1 MHINV
6 VFGKTKH
13 YSRRSVHVLC
23 MEMRLESVINVNCYS
38 LWAMNLLLSNENIAK
53 GLSVPLSNFQ
63 KILHAEVSLKR
74 VCVQNRSCDRSCSMK
89 KSVLRN
95 FAEFTRKHLC
105 QSHFF
110 NKVTGLRPQA
120 SNFIKKETLVQVFSC
135 RICEISRNTFFHR
148 TPLVA
153 ASEILFMRGKFIF
166 STYRY
171 LV

>member
-74 VCVQNRSCDRSCSMK
+74 VYVQNRSCDRSCSMK

-105 QSHFF
+105 HSLFL
-110 NKVTGLRPQA
+110 NKVAGLA
-120 SNFIKKETLVQVFSC
+120 CNFIKKETLAQVFSC
-135 RICEISRNTFFHR
+135 EFCGISKNTFF
-148 TPLVA
+148 TEQLWTT
-153 ASEILFMRGKFIF
+153 ASVRK
-166 STYRY
+166 
-171 LV
+171 

>member
-105 QSHFF
+105 HSLFL
-110 NKVTGLRPQA
+110 NKVAGLA
-120 SNFIKKETLVQVFSC
+120 CNFIKKETLAQVFSC
-135 RICEISRNTFFHR
+135 EFCEISKNTFF
-148 TPLVA
+148 TEQLWTT
-153 ASEILFMRGKFIF
+153 ASVRK
-166 STYRY
+166 
-171 LV
+171 

>member
-74 VCVQNRSCDRSCSMK
+74 VCVQNRSCDQSCSMK

-105 QSHFF
+105 HSLFL
-110 NKVTGLRPQA
+110 NKVAGLA
-120 SNFIKKETLVQVFSC
+120 CNFIKKETLAQVFSC
-135 RICEISRNTFFHR
+135 EFCGISKNTFF
-148 TPLVA
+148 TEQLWTT
-153 ASEILFMRGKFIF
+153 ASVRK
-166 STYRY
+166 
-171 LV
+171 

>member
-105 QSHFF
+105 HSLFL
-110 NKVTGLRPQA
+110 NKVAGLA
-120 SNFIKKETLVQVFSC
+120 CNFIKKETLAQVFSC
-135 RICEISRNTFFHR
+135 EFCGISKNTFF
-148 TPLVA
+148 TEQLWTT
-153 ASEILFMRGKFIF
+153 ASVRK
-166 STYRY
+166 
-171 LV
+171 

>member
-53 GLSVPLSNFQ
+53 GLSVPLSNFR

-105 QSHFF
+105 HSLFL
-110 NKVTGLRPQA
+110 NKVAGLA
-120 SNFIKKETLVQVFSC
+120 CNFIKKETLAQVFSC
-135 RICEISRNTFFHR
+135 EFCGISKNTFF
-148 TPLVA
+148 TEQLWTT
-153 ASEILFMRGKFIF
+153 ASVRK
-166 STYRY
+166 
-171 LV
+171 